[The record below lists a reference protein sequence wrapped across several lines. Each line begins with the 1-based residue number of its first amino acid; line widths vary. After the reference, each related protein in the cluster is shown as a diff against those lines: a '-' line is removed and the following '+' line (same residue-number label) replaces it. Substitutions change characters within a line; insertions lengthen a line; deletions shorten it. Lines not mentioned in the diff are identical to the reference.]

1 MPPDTLGYP
10 SYAYDTSQV
19 GTPWQEFVKAVPVL
33 ATGFE
38 QVYGAITGR
47 GALDQV
53 VATPQPAPQPAPE
66 PAPVVDGSVLVYGA
80 LGLGGLLAVVLVVKA
95 LD

>member
-1 MPPDTLGYP
+1 MEPTGGYV
-10 SYAYDTSQV
+10 YDTSTV

-33 ATGFE
+33 TTGFE
-38 QVYGAITGR
+38 QVYGAITGQ

-53 VATPQPAPQPAPE
+53 VATPAPQPAPQPE
-66 PAPVVDGSVLVYGA
+66 PVVDNSVLVYGA